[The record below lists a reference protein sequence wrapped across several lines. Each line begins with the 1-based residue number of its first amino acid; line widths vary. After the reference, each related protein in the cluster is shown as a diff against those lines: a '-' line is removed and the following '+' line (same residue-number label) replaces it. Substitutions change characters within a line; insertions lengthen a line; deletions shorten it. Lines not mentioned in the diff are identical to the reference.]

1 MGSPA
6 ATQNDNNNNADDN
19 NDAMSW
25 TPMTNPETR
34 YSFPEDSNSTIK
46 ILVAD
51 DHEVM
56 RLGIRNLLEV
66 RPAWKVCAEASDG
79 KEAVERAIE
88 YHPDVIILDIAM
100 PTMNGIE
107 AADHI
112 AAFYPEIPI
121 ILFSLHLFDELINS
135 LRNQGIRG
143 AVCKSEARDLV
154 DAVEA
159 VLGGG
164 TFFRGRESARVSRD
178 CVTP

>member
-1 MGSPA
+1 
-6 ATQNDNNNNADDN
+6 
-19 NDAMSW
+19 
-25 TPMTNPETR
+25 MTNPETR
-34 YSFPEDSNSTIK
+34 YSFPEDSTSTIR
-46 ILVAD
+46 ILIAD

-66 RPAWKVCAEASDG
+66 KTAWTVCAEASDG

-112 AAFYPEIPI
+112 AAFYPDIPI
-121 ILFSLHLFDELINS
+121 ILFSLHLSDELINN
-135 LRNQGIRG
+135 LHNQAIRG
-143 AVCKSEARDLV
+143 AVCKSEAGRDLV
-154 DAVEA
+154 DAVET
-159 VLGGG
+159 VLEGG
-164 TFFRGRESARVSRD
+164 TFLRGRESAPFSRD